1 MQMGTA
7 CNYENC
13 SKLAFP
19 LQNALAISFFLW
31 YTGVTMNFVTSR
43 QGEITDMAILTP
55 GDLGNTVNAQPAG
68 QVLAQ
73 VGGKPIT
80 EEDVTRFIQAMG
92 RNGQAYNNPKG
103 RAAVLEQMIA
113 QRLFLLDAQ
122 RNLYEREPAFKAQLA
137 AVKEQLLMEY
147 AITKCVQSVRVTEEE
162 VRAYY
167 DAHKDDLQA
176 EESVNASHILV
187 DSEEKAN
194 SILAD
199 IRAGKISFED
209 AARQYSTCPSGK
221 QGGSLGDFARGQMVP
236 EFDQAVFALQEGEL
250 TGPVKT
256 QFGYHL
262 IRMNKKNEATPISY
276 ADIREELYQQVMQEK
291 QQEAYQKK
299 INQLKIL
306 YPVDKM

>member
-1 MQMGTA
+1 MGAA

-147 AITKCVQSVRVTEEE
+147 AITKCIQSVRVTEEE